1 MPPPPP
7 PSKSYLLVLDS
18 DSSDDS
24 EDEYRYRQE
33 YNKTCENLKAVAP
46 SRVFDV
52 WENDNAEVCEN
63 PSEPVAKQLFDSVP
77 KEPTPLVLQSSAP
90 THEEG
95 HQSSKPVNDQT
106 HQNNKDTKLL
116 KNRKR
121 RQQRK
126 KKKNSQKQGNEE
138 DSGKHEENSKLVY
151 FSDVTV
157 RAFPRAF
164 SADTVPAHGGW
175 PLGMELEGY
184 EDIDKV
190 PIEEYESSKQN
201 RLCERYMAMLS
212 SRDNKTPPG
221 SPPKGSSPS
230 KKNKEKEEV
239 LDKEIIRL
247 IDVDATVNDCGV
259 NDGHDATPTNTIY
272 ESRQWDYR
280 RLKNPLFGSVSQDQ
294 RHAIFLEASGTDLST
309 IIESQNHNN
318 KKSTGRTRSNSM
330 GNHSHSG
337 SSPRSRSNS
346 LGNHD
351 LGNSMKGKFNEE
363 YTQAMVHHVRNELE
377 QIRFERNKSGAKGC
391 SCRKLVV
398 YLPPKDGSG
407 GKKAQHRRLK
417 PSKVVQELKK
427 RHLYDPSVASM
438 SREHMEMTLHK
449 AVENEPCCGDNNCF
463 CVRNGIVCQADA
475 CSCWHDSH
483 VHAKHSSGS
492 SSHVLTNDDIR
503 KRCGN
508 PEGTYLVDSDVIDR
522 YRIEII
528 KQTKLQQRESIES
541 DGLFCQLVEPS

>member
-24 EDEYRYRQE
+24 EDEYPYRQE
-33 YNKTCENLKAVAP
+33 YNTRRENLKAVAP

-52 WENDNAEVCEN
+52 WENDNAEVYEN
-63 PSEPVAKQLFDSVP
+63 PSESGAKQGFDSVP
-77 KEPTPLVLQSSAP
+77 KEPAPLVLQSSSP

-106 HQNNKDTKLL
+106 HQNNKNTKLT
-116 KNRKR
+116 KNQKKR
-121 RQQRK
+121 RQRK
-126 KKKNSQKQGNEE
+126 NKKSTTQKQGNEE
-138 DSGKHEENSKLVY
+138 HKSHEENSKRVY
-151 FSDVTV
+151 FSDVAI

-164 SADTVPAHGGW
+164 SADTVPVHGGW

-190 PIEEYESSKQN
+190 PIEEYETSKQN
-201 RLCERYMAMLS
+201 RLCERWRAILS
-212 SRDNKTPPG
+212 SRDNKTQG
-221 SPPKGSSPS
+221 SPSKSSSPS
-230 KKNKEKEEV
+230 KKKKEKEKVVDE
-239 LDKEIIRL
+239 EIIRL
-247 IDVDATVNDCGV
+247 IDVDATVNECGV
-259 NDGHDATPTNTIY
+259 NDDHDATPTNKIY

-280 RLKNPLFGSVSQDQ
+280 RLKNPLFGSVSEDQ
-294 RHAIFLEASGTDLST
+294 RHAIFLETNGTDLSMVT
-309 IIESQNHNN
+309 ESQNHNN
-318 KKSTGRTRSNSM
+318 NKNTGRARSNSM
-330 GNHSHSG
+330 GNHSHIG
-337 SSPRSRSNS
+337 SSARSRSNS

-363 YTQAMVHHVRNELE
+363 YAQAMVHHVRNELE
-377 QIRFERNKSGAKGC
+377 QIRFERNKSGATGC
-391 SCRKLVV
+391 NCRKLVV

-438 SREHMEMTLHK
+438 SREQMEKILHK
-449 AVENEPCCGDNNCF
+449 AVENEPCCRDDNCF
-463 CVRNGIVCQADA
+463 CVRNGIICQADA

-483 VHAKHSSGS
+483 VHVKHNSGS
-492 SSHVLTNDDIR
+492 NSHVLSNDDIR

-508 PEGTYLVDSDVIDR
+508 PEGTYLVDSKAIDR

-528 KQTKLQQRESIES
+528 KQTKLQQREYIES
-541 DGLFCQLVEPS
+541 DGLICQLVEPS

>member
-1 MPPPPP
+1 
-7 PSKSYLLVLDS
+7 VLDS

-24 EDEYRYRQE
+24 EDEFRYRQE
-33 YNKTCENLKAVAP
+33 YNATREKLKTVAP
-46 SRVFDV
+46 SRVYDV
-52 WENDNAEVCEN
+52 WENDNAEVYEN
-63 PSEPVAKQLFDSVP
+63 PSQPVLAKQLFDSVP

-90 THEEG
+90 THEEEG
-95 HQSSKPVNDQT
+95 HQSCKPVNDQS
-106 HQNNKDTKLL
+106 HQNNKETKLS

-121 RQQRK
+121 RQRRK
-126 KKKNSQKQGNEE
+126 KKNNSQKQGNEE
-138 DSGKHEENSKLVY
+138 DSRNQEENSKRVY

-157 RAFPRAF
+157 RTFPRAF

-175 PLGMELEGY
+175 PLGMEVEGY
-184 EDIDKV
+184 EDVDKV
-190 PIEEYESSKQN
+190 PLEEYESSKQN
-201 RLCERYMAMLS
+201 RLCERWMAMLS
-212 SRDNKTPPG
+212 TRDNNKTPPG
-221 SPPKGSSPS
+221 SPSKGSSSKGSSPS
-230 KKNKEKEEV
+230 KKKKEKEKGI
-239 LDKEIIRL
+239 DKEVIRL
-247 IDVDATVNDCGV
+247 IDVDANVNDCGV
-259 NDGHDATPTNTIY
+259 NDGHDARPTNTIY

-280 RLKNPLFGSVSQDQ
+280 RFKNPLFGSVSEDQ
-294 RHAIFLEASGTDLST
+294 RHAIFLEASGTDASA

-318 KKSTGRTRSNSM
+318 KKNAGRTRSNSM
-330 GNHSHSG
+330 GNHSHNS

-377 QIRFERNKSGAKGC
+377 QIRFERNKSGATGC
-391 SCRKLVV
+391 NCRKLVV

-438 SREHMEMTLHK
+438 SREQMEKILHK
-449 AVENEPCCGDNNCF
+449 AVENEPCCRDDNCF
-463 CVRNGIVCQADA
+463 CARNGIICQADA

-508 PEGTYLVDSDVIDR
+508 PLGTYLVDSEAIDR
-522 YRIEII
+522 YRIDII
-528 KQTKLQQRESIES
+528 KQTKLQQRELIES
-541 DGLFCQLVEPS
+541 DGLFCQFVEPSC